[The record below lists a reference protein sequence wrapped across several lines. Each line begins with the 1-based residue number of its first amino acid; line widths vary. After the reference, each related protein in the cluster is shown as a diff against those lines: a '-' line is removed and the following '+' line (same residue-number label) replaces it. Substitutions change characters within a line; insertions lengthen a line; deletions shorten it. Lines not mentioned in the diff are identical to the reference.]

1 MARSSYAG
9 ADAGAR
15 RMQQF
20 LSVFFQAQWNSFLSM
35 VLPLFCKN
43 PLCIISKCNRKHQG
57 SKEKGCTKKSTKIIH
72 KNAVFQK
79 EELKKVS

>member
-20 LSVFFQAQWNSFLSM
+20 LSAFFQAQWNSFLSM

-43 PLCIISKCNRKHQG
+43 PLLLSASVTGNI
-57 SKEKGCTKKSTKIIH
+57 KEVKRR
-72 KNAVFQK
+72 NVR
-79 EELKKVS
+79 KKVQK